1 MRDAQRRKRVQTLSI
16 VQICIAATV
25 LSRATDTDGGDR
37 FSYYA
42 NGRIC
47 VDSLGKLDGR
57 NPVTVPQGKGQED
70 FKPSWSK
77 TGNMLV
83 FFRRAKNDPVVTNW
97 KTILC
102 VIKTDGTGF
111 QMLTDDKNT
120 NFNPTWTRDG
130 KNLPIWNRKHPQK
143 GHFFVMRSKVGNRP
157 GQEEAISDKR
167 VHTWAHSCL
176 TDGRILVEC
185 AHPEQGF
192 GYYLMTPK
200 TGGNSTYER
209 IDVGD
214 LLKRGLMCRISI
226 SPDERKICFGHI
238 NGHKFKETGHALYI
252 AEFDVT
258 KRQVTNPKIIANK
271 EYKPA
276 WFAYPRWTKDG
287 QAVIYH
293 ANTTGKGM
301 LFLYAL
307 KDGSTNKVST
317 NDNIDYRY
325 PHGENTPK

>member
-1 MRDAQRRKRVQTLSI
+1 MHNRQQGERVLPISI
-16 VQICIAATV
+16 ALLFV
-25 LSRATDTDGGDR
+25 LASAVAGVEGASSNYK

-47 VDSLGKLDGR
+47 VDSLGTLEGN
-57 NPVTVPQGKGQED
+57 NPIIEPQGKGQED
-70 FKPSWSK
+70 FKPSWSR
-77 TGNMLV
+77 TGDMLV

-130 KNLPIWNRKHPQK
+130 KNLPIWNRKHPEK
-143 GHFFVMRSKVGNRP
+143 GHFFVMRSKVNKKP
-157 GQEEAISDKR
+157 GQEEAISAKQF
-167 VHTWAHSCL
+167 HTWAHSCL
-176 TDGRILVEC
+176 IDGRILVEC
-185 AHPEQGF
+185 AHPKQGF

-200 TGGNSTYER
+200 TKGLSTYER

-214 LLKRGLMCRISI
+214 LLQKGLMCRISI
-226 SPDERKICFGHI
+226 SPDETKVCFGHI
-238 NGHKFKETGHALYI
+238 KGHKFKETGHALYI
-252 AEFDVT
+252 AEFDPK

-271 EYKPA
+271 EYAPA
-276 WFAYPRWTKDG
+276 WFAYPRWSKDG
-287 QAVIYH
+287 QAIIYH
-293 ANTTGKGM
+293 ANTTGKGR
-301 LFLYAL
+301 LFLYML
-307 KDGSTNKVST
+307 KDGSTKKVST

-325 PHGENTPK
+325 PHGEDTPK